1 MQSYNVR
8 GASVWLTGL
17 SLVIVIVHAEFEY
30 TCPGTGTEIKGKWC
44 VRVSIMIFVIILYR
58 TK

>member
-1 MQSYNVR
+1 MQSYDVR

-30 TCPGTGTEIKGKWC
+30 TCTEIKGKWC
-44 VRVSIMIFVIILYR
+44 VRVSIMIGVIILYR